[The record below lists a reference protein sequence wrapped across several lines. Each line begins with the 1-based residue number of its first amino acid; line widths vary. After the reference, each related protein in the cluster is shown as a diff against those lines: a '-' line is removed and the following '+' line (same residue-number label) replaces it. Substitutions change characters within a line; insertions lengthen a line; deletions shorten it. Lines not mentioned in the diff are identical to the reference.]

1 MNKTIM
7 MFTAMSA
14 CLDPMKLIY
23 VALLGFVMPI
33 GMKIASMMHG
43 ATDSQTFEMLTGK
56 VGVAF
61 ILMVL
66 CLGLAGNT
74 STQGGRGGEYL
85 PLVFTR
91 PVSRTDYVIT
101 KWVTITVIGGVLAA
115 IQNLIVAGAGYF
127 FGEALTAQAVVSMM
141 LERFLDAG
149 IISAAMILAMLNKNT
164 WFQIISILSFYIWM
178 AGQTIPPVS
187 VAGPDPTGLDQMSI
201 ESTKFMLNASQILSD
216 AIIPT
221 INIYD
226 AMNTSHVPIVPI
238 LAYVSTVTLYLV
250 FAIAVTNRREFFYGT
265 N

>member
-7 MFTAMSA
+7 IFTAMSA
-14 CLDPMKLIY
+14 CLDQMKLIY
-23 VALLGFVMPI
+23 VALLGFVVPI
-33 GMKIASMMHG
+33 GMKVASMMHG

-91 PVSRTDYVIT
+91 PVSRADYVFT
-101 KWVTITVIGGVLAA
+101 KWVTITVIGGTLAA
-115 IQNLIVAGAGYF
+115 VQNMIIAWAGFF
-127 FGEALTAQAVVSMM
+127 FGESLTMQAIVSMII
-141 LERFLDAG
+141 ERFLDAG
-149 IISAAMILAMLNKNT
+149 IISAAMMLAMLNKNT
-164 WFQIISILSFYIWM
+164 LFQIVSIIAFYIWM

-187 VAGPDPTGLDQMSI
+187 VAGPNPSGIDELALQ
-201 ESTKFMLNASQILSD
+201 STKVMLSTSQLLSD
-216 AIIPT
+216 LIIPT
-221 INIYD
+221 INVYD
-226 AMNTSHVPIVPI
+226 ALNGNQLPLVPI
-238 LAYVSTVTLYLV
+238 LSYVSTLCLYLLL
-250 FAIAVTNRREFFYGT
+250 AMSATNRREFFYGT

>member
-7 MFTAMSA
+7 IFTAMSA
-14 CLDPMKLIY
+14 CLDQMKLIY
-23 VALLGFVMPI
+23 VALLGFVVPI

-91 PVSRTDYVIT
+91 PVSRSEYVIT
-101 KWVTITVIGGVLAA
+101 KWVTITIIGGMLAA
-115 IQNLIVAGAGYF
+115 VQNIIVALAGF
-127 FGEALTAQAVVSMM
+127 HFGEILTLQAVASMVI
-141 LERFLDAG
+141 ERFLDAG
-149 IISAAMILAMLNKNT
+149 IISAAMLLAMLNKNT
-164 WFQIISILSFYIWM
+164 IFQIVCIVAFYIWM

-187 VAGPDPTGLDQMSI
+187 VAGPNPTGIDELALQ
-201 ESTKFMLNASQILSD
+201 STKFMLSTSQLLSD
-216 AIIPT
+216 LIIPT
-221 INIYD
+221 INVYD
-226 AMNTSHVPIVPI
+226 ALNGSQWPIVPV
-238 LAYVSTVTLYLV
+238 LSYLSTVALYLL
-250 FAIAVTNRREFFYGT
+250 FSIAVTNRREFFYGS